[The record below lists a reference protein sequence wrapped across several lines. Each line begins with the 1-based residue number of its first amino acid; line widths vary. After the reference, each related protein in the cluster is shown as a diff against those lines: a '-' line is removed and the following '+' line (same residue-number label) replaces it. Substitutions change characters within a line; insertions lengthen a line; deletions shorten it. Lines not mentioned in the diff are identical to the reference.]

1 MSPGFLLATHAA
13 ARPFQYFR
21 DAATAR
27 EAAPEALE
35 TLCVKVIA
43 PHVVPMCGCDDAR
56 VRRAALKVVFR
67 AVRAYM
73 PDALRG
79 EATRSIVGSISRS
92 TLILRALSYEG
103 TASEEDWIAA
113 KRALRL
119 AKALVT
125 RHASMLDSSAFRS
138 IVGAC
143 VGAAGVEDPTADAAD
158 AAVAEAFAC
167 LESVLSATREP
178 KPTRDAAWAGL
189 TDLARDDA

>member
-1 MSPGFLLATHAA
+1 MSFASFARTCRTLSAA
-13 ARPFQYFR
+13 KR
-21 DAATAR
+21 
-27 EAAPEALE
+27 
-35 TLCVKVIA
+35 
-43 PHVVPMCGCDDAR
+43 CDQSSR
-56 VRRAALKVVFR
+56 
-67 AVRAYM
+67 
-73 PDALRG
+73 
-79 EATRSIVGSISRS
+79 SISRS

-125 RHASMLDSSAFRS
+125 RHASMLDSSAFLA

-167 LESVLSATREP
+167 LESVLAATREP
-178 KPTRDAAWAGL
+178 KPTGDAAWAGL
-189 TDLARDDA
+189 TDLARRRA